1 MSTRCFKHKHKHKH
15 KHRPPSFFTYRR
27 EMEWKL
33 RRLSILRYVCA
44 HLYVNLQVRRCMKM
58 YEDLRQDS
66 APHHILTSLLAVWK
80 CDKAWFLLWATI
92 ANHTTSTRTFLD
104 NLNQKL
110 RPPLAPILL
119 IGKMVRFG
127 FRACSSVIRGEG
139 WFIFYPRLSVV
150 TYRFLTIFI
159 L

>member
-1 MSTRCFKHKHKHKH
+1 
-15 KHRPPSFFTYRR
+15 
-27 EMEWKL
+27 
-33 RRLSILRYVCA
+33 
-44 HLYVNLQVRRCMKM
+44 M

-119 IGKMVRFG
+119 IEKMMRFG
-127 FRACSSVIRGEG
+127 FRASSSVITGKW
-139 WFIFYPRLSVV
+139 WFNLLFYYVQDCRLLPAVSWLFYIVTSTYILSYLVFNIYNFFTLYVTILLNYTKAASSKTQAFWRLSSMS
-150 TYRFLTIFI
+150 RQ
-159 L
+159 